1 VTLPCHNLWCV
12 GHLGVQVMTED
23 ARLEYD
29 LEGLWA
35 ANQPE
40 AVKEDDSAQE
50 EDIVLSTDFEWDERP
65 VRKRISG

>member
-1 VTLPCHNLWCV
+1 
-12 GHLGVQVMTED
+12 MTED

-29 LEGLWA
+29 LEGLWT

-40 AVKEDDSAQE
+40 AVQEEDSAQE